1 MARRPASRNQTVSGL
16 DIRELTPGE
25 LRVAAAILADGMLD
39 NPLHVEVFG
48 TDLDHRHR
56 RLLRFLGH
64 LIAYVQSNGDVLG
77 AYVQGEMIG
86 VLGMIKPGRC
96 RPALMD
102 TLRFAGIIAASNRP
116 AGTLRILRWLG
127 AWARNDP
134 VGPHWHIGPLAV
146 GPAQRR
152 RGIGRHLMV
161 RCCQRMDALAAT
173 AYLET
178 DLAINVAFYES
189 LGFVVTGHESLL
201 GVPSWF
207 MTRPPS
213 CGAPADPSALPDG

>member
-1 MARRPASRNQTVSGL
+1 M
-16 DIRELTPGE
+16 
-25 LRVAAAILADGMLD
+25 AAAILANGMLD

-48 TDLDHRHR
+48 TDPDRRHR

-64 LIAYVQSNGDVLG
+64 LVAYVQSNGEVLG
-77 AYVQGEMIG
+77 AYVQDEIIG

-96 RPALMD
+96 RPALTD
-102 TLRFAGIIAASNRP
+102 TLRFAGIIAASNPP
-116 AGTLRILRWLG
+116 AGIFRIRRWLA

-134 VGPHWHIGPLAV
+134 AGPHWHIGPLAV
-146 GPAQRR
+146 GPAHRR
-152 RGIGRHLMV
+152 RGIGRHLMM

-189 LGFVVTGHESLL
+189 LGFVVTGHETVL

-213 CGAPADPSALPDG
+213 CGAPADPPALPDG

>member
-1 MARRPASRNQTVSGL
+1 MARQPISRNQADNDV

-25 LRVAAAILADGMLD
+25 LRMATGVLADGMLD
-39 NPLHVEVFG
+39 NPLHVEAFG
-48 TDLDHRHR
+48 ADPERRHR

-64 LIAYVQSNGDVLG
+64 LIAYVHSNGDLLG

-102 TLRFAGIIAASNRP
+102 RLCFAGIIAASNPP
-116 AGTLRILRWLG
+116 AGTFRIHRWLG

-134 VGPHWHIGPLAV
+134 VGRHWHIGPLAV
-146 GPAQRR
+146 RPAYRR
-152 RGIGRHLMV
+152 KGIGRHLMA

-189 LGFVVTGHESLL
+189 LGFVAAGHETVL

-213 CGAPADPSALPDG
+213 CRAPADR